1 MSPNPKISI
10 ITVVLNSEKFLEETI
25 KSVLDQNYNNL
36 EYIII
41 DGGST
46 DKSLDIIEKY
56 KGKIS
61 VFLSEK
67 DNGIYDAFNKGLARA
82 TGDIIGILNSD
93 DIYTKD
99 AFKIILKYFNQYPE
113 KDFYFGAVKKHYA
126 TLYGYKPWKIKFSW
140 GFYSSHSS
148 GFFIKKKAADI
159 VGLYNTKYK
168 CSADYDY
175 FYRMIVKNKLSGI
188 GTKENE
194 VTGIFRRG
202 GHSSRFTFLER
213 AFEEL
218 QIRKD
223 NGQSK
228 LWLIAIVILKLIYN
242 YKRI

>member
-61 VFLSEK
+61 FFLSER

-82 TGDIIGILNSD
+82 TGDIIGIVNSD
-93 DIYTKD
+93 DVYTKD
-99 AFKIILKYFNQYPE
+99 AFKIILKYFNQYTE
-113 KDFYFGAVKKHYA
+113 KDFYFGAVEKHYA

-213 AFEEL
+213 TFEEL

>member
-46 DKSLDIIEKY
+46 DKSLDIVEKY
-56 KGKIS
+56 KKKIS
-61 VFLSEK
+61 FFLSEK

-82 TGDIIGILNSD
+82 TGDIIGIVNSD

-113 KDFYFGAVKKHYA
+113 KDFYFGAVEKHYA

-148 GFFIKKKAADI
+148 GFFIK
-159 VGLYNTKYK
+159 
-168 CSADYDY
+168 
-175 FYRMIVKNKLSGI
+175 RKLL
-188 GTKENE
+188 T
-194 VTGIFRRG
+194 
-202 GHSSRFTFLER
+202 
-213 AFEEL
+213 
-218 QIRKD
+218 
-223 NGQSK
+223 
-228 LWLIAIVILKLIYN
+228 
-242 YKRI
+242 

>member
-1 MSPNPKISI
+1 MSLNPKISI

-46 DKSLDIIEKY
+46 DKSLSIIEKY
-56 KGKIS
+56 KEKINF
-61 VFLSEK
+61 FLSEK
-67 DNGIYDAFNKGLARA
+67 DNGIYDAFNKGLAKA
-82 TGDIIGILNSD
+82 TGDIIGIVNSD

-99 AFKIILKYFNQYPE
+99 AFKIILKYFNQHPE

-126 TLYGYKPWKIKFSW
+126 TLYGYKPWKVKFSW

-148 GFFIKKKAADI
+148 GFFIKKKAAEI
-159 VGLYNTKYK
+159 VGSYNTKYK

-213 AFEEL
+213 TLEEL

-242 YKRI
+242 YKKI